1 VLAAARA
8 FGLGFVP
15 VTREPYDLVV
25 APEALEDPKLAPL
38 WALMGEP
45 KFRTAVEALGGYDAG
60 EMGRRIR

>member
-1 VLAAARA
+1 M
-8 FGLGFVP
+8 P

-45 KFRTAVEALGGYDAG
+45 DFRAAVEALGGYDAG